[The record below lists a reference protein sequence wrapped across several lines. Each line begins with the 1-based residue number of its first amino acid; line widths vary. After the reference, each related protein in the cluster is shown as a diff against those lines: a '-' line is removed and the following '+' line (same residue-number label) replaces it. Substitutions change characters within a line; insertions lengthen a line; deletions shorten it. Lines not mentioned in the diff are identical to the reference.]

1 MHMHLWCAE
10 GMDWTPNLCPLGL
23 EDSHCDLTPDSS
35 VTKWAAVTVRRHYT
49 PWASWFF
56 LQPAGQTGQR
66 KLGPLGRP
74 LPSPGEV
81 LRAGCQGPCHRQ
93 WGGLASLTCRQKPG
107 AGRGSGW
114 AENPTETC
122 GPGGAGSEDG
132 VEGNPGGRGC
142 ASPVKDSVVLET
154 GPLLVV
160 GGPPCAG
167 GSQGLCQPLS
177 LTLSWKLGQ
186 RDCHPC
192 TWTLLGPSFWVP
204 STPTGWSLA
213 ASPSRCTCQ
222 LGASEG
228 SCLWSWGDG
237 MRSLGP
243 QLPLLPPSWFMARG
257 PCPHPL
263 ASWLCC
269 HLGVLCGLGWPW
281 GTLW

>member
-10 GMDWTPNLCPLGL
+10 GMDWTPNLCPFGL

-35 VTKWAAVTVRRHYT
+35 VTKWAAVTVRRDYT

-56 LQPAGQTGQR
+56 LQHAGQTGQR

-93 WGGLASLTCRQKPG
+93 WGGLASLTCRQKPR

-114 AENPTETC
+114 GRETC

-167 GSQGLCQPLS
+167 GSQGLCHSASQPYAELEAGAEGLPS
-177 LTLSWKLGQ
+177 LHM
-186 RDCHPC
+186 DI
-192 TWTLLGPSFWVP
+192 
-204 STPTGWSLA
+204 
-213 ASPSRCTCQ
+213 
-222 LGASEG
+222 
-228 SCLWSWGDG
+228 
-237 MRSLGP
+237 
-243 QLPLLPPSWFMARG
+243 AR
-257 PCPHPL
+257 PFFL
-263 ASWLCC
+263 
-269 HLGVLCGLGWPW
+269 
-281 GTLW
+281 GTLHANRLELGSVTITLHVSVGSL